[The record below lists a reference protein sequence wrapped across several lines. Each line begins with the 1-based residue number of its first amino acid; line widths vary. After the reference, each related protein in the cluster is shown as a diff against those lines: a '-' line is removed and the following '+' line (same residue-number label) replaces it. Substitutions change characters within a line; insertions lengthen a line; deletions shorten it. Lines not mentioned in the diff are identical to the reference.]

1 VVLFNPLKFLTMVKY
16 LKVSLSDAYHL
27 IPIQSILG
35 IEVGANTEVKI
46 LTHNVGHTA
55 TGVSEVLGY
64 KITATT
70 AADAAKTKEQ
80 LNSIVDAIEDALQT
94 SWTNPY
100 YLLEPKYAITA
111 IAQIEE
117 EWSA

>member
-1 VVLFNPLKFLTMVKY
+1 MMKY
-16 LKVSLSDAYHL
+16 FKISVSDADHL

-35 IEVGANTEVKI
+35 IEVGANTEVDI
-46 LTHNVGHTA
+46 LYNVKGHGA
-55 TGVSEVLGY
+55 TGASEVLGV

-80 LNSIVDAIEDALQT
+80 LNSIVEAIENALTT
-94 SWTNPY
+94 SWTNPT
-100 YLLEPKYAITA
+100 YLLEPKYAITSV
-111 IAQIEE
+111 AQIEV

>member
-1 VVLFNPLKFLTMVKY
+1 MMKY
-16 LKVSLSDAYHL
+16 FKISVSDADHL

-35 IEVGANTEVKI
+35 IEVGADTEVDI
-46 LTHNVGHTA
+46 LYNVKGHGA
-55 TGVSEVLGY
+55 TGASEVLGV

-70 AADAAKTKEQ
+70 ADDAAKTKEQ
-80 LNSIVDAIEDALQT
+80 VNSIVDAMEDALST
-94 SWTNPY
+94 AWTKRCY
-100 YLLEPKYAITA
+100 VLEPKYAVTA

>member
-1 VVLFNPLKFLTMVKY
+1 MVKY

-55 TGVSEVLGY
+55 
-64 KITATT
+64 T